1 MKTSGK
7 ITLTISILFLSAVF
21 AVGQTTQVQ
30 PKGEPAKTPTTEP
43 SRSNIDET
51 FDLNIDLRRFTREN
65 FEASTAVSTDG
76 DQRVNVQ
83 VGVGLAAGR
92 IEVLLRNVQGKVR
105 FRGSL
110 DRLFE
115 VIDNRRGP
123 TVAPD

>member
-7 ITLTISILFLSAVF
+7 ITLTISILCLSAVF
-21 AVGQTTQVQ
+21 AVGQTAQVQ
-30 PKGEPAKTPTTEP
+30 RKVEAAKAPTTEP
-43 SRSNIDET
+43 SRSNVDET
-51 FDLNIDLRRFTREN
+51 FDLNIGLRRFTREN
-65 FEASTAVSTDG
+65 FEASTAVSTDE
-76 DQRVNVQ
+76 DQKVNVQ

-115 VIDNRRGP
+115 IIDNRRAP